1 MTSTIACGSVR
12 LIAGAARVSNEQ
24 PTPGLILTNQSVY
37 CQSPVSSM
45 SDIEEDGE
53 ATFEICDIRAEK
65 TSSKIG
71 KELLIEWADY
81 PMHE

>member
-1 MTSTIACGSVR
+1 MR
-12 LIAGAARVSNEQ
+12 LIAGPAGVSSEQ
-24 PTPGLILTNQSVY
+24 STLGLILTNQSIY

-65 TSSKIG
+65 TSLQMG